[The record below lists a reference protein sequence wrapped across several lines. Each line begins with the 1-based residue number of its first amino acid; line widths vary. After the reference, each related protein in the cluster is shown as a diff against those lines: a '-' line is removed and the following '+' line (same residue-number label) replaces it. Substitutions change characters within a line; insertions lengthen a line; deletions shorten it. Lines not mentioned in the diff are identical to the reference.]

1 MATVFLFSSM
11 ENVIPCSNEGVAYDW
26 PSLHCAPFK
35 CIVTLLLA
43 IERVTLLS
51 DQRVA
56 LLFDKCV
63 ALPCVAVFCQ
73 TICIT
78 HIRKGQKTKVQP

>member
-1 MATVFLFSSM
+1 MLVMATVFLFSSM
-11 ENVIPCSNEGVAYDW
+11 ENVIPCSNEGV
-26 PSLHCAPFK
+26 K

-63 ALPCVAVFCQ
+63 ALPRVAVFCQ

-78 HIRKGQKTKVQP
+78 HIRKGQKTKV